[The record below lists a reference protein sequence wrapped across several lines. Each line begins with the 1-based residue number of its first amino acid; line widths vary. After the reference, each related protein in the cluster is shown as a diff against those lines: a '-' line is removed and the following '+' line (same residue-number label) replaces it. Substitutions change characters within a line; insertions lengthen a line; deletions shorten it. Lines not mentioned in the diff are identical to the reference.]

1 MIRLLRTEDHGWFVS
16 RLVNEHTHPLSES
29 CGEKKQ
35 WNSHSVIDPLTKDF
49 IKNLRYNNV
58 SAGKIFS
65 IVGAGDGSGMGV
77 PFRRQTLKSLC
88 ARLAR
93 ESIDDDMTKTI
104 RILQDLSSKD
114 PNFSVRVEVDEG
126 SRVKTVLWCN
136 GKNKIDYAHFGDV
149 LTFDTTYRT
158 NLYNMPFA
166 LFVGVNE
173 HYQSTIF
180 GGVLLRDEKIPSF
193 EWAFSTFVEL
203 MNGKHPVTML
213 TDQCQSMEAAIRKT
227 LPMTRH
233 RWCKCHVL
241 RAAKEKIGHVYSK
254 RYGFKRDFHDLIINE
269 TSAEKFEHGWT
280 DLVATYELGD
290 NSFLERI
297 YNKRSMW
304 AKPYFMETL
313 CAGMTSTQRSESAN
327 HLLKMFIPRS
337 SPMHLFIRQYNNMF
351 ESRLSDEQQ
360 QIHKRRLLKQ
370 GVPIELDAAVVY
382 TKAMYERFS
391 LELFNSGSLV
401 VSKALPG
408 SVFKVRTADS
418 YVTSEYD
425 DKEYTVQIEEGGR
438 FVQCD
443 CGFF

>member
-213 TDQCQSMEAAIRKT
+213 TGIFGTK
-227 LPMTRH
+227 
-233 RWCKCHVL
+233 
-241 RAAKEKIGHVYSK
+241 
-254 RYGFKRDFHDLIINE
+254 
-269 TSAEKFEHGWT
+269 
-280 DLVATYELGD
+280 
-290 NSFLERI
+290 I
-297 YNKRSMW
+297 YN
-304 AKPYFMETL
+304 
-313 CAGMTSTQRSESAN
+313 C
-327 HLLKMFIPRS
+327 
-337 SPMHLFIRQYNNMF
+337 NN
-351 ESRLSDEQQ
+351 
-360 QIHKRRLLKQ
+360 
-370 GVPIELDAAVVY
+370 
-382 TKAMYERFS
+382 
-391 LELFNSGSLV
+391 
-401 VSKALPG
+401 
-408 SVFKVRTADS
+408 
-418 YVTSEYD
+418 
-425 DKEYTVQIEEGGR
+425 
-438 FVQCD
+438 
-443 CGFF
+443 

>member
-1 MIRLLRTEDHGWFVS
+1 MSEMETGPSRTSSQAHQPGVILGLMGEEGDGDSFFSTIESVRRVAGEATTRSELSPDQTGLQLISETAAELSGETLGACDKTKSSRSGRKRSAELPAARLSPCSKSAFQRCVERAGDREGRHIFEPVVGTTFDSREEAYDLYNLFSWEVGFGIRYGKSRRNESKYQNSQDIVCQCAGVYGKENRSTCRNGCLAMIRLLRTEDHGWFVS
-16 RLVNEHTHPLSES
+16 RFVNEHTHPLSES

-35 WNSHSVIDPLTKDF
+35 WNSHSVIDPLTKDL

-136 GKNKIDYAHFGDV
+136 GKNKTDYAHFGDV

-203 MNGKHPVTML
+203 MNGKHPLTML
-213 TDQCQSMEAAIRKT
+213 TGIFGTK
-227 LPMTRH
+227 
-233 RWCKCHVL
+233 
-241 RAAKEKIGHVYSK
+241 
-254 RYGFKRDFHDLIINE
+254 
-269 TSAEKFEHGWT
+269 
-280 DLVATYELGD
+280 
-290 NSFLERI
+290 I
-297 YNKRSMW
+297 YN
-304 AKPYFMETL
+304 
-313 CAGMTSTQRSESAN
+313 C
-327 HLLKMFIPRS
+327 
-337 SPMHLFIRQYNNMF
+337 NN
-351 ESRLSDEQQ
+351 
-360 QIHKRRLLKQ
+360 
-370 GVPIELDAAVVY
+370 
-382 TKAMYERFS
+382 
-391 LELFNSGSLV
+391 
-401 VSKALPG
+401 
-408 SVFKVRTADS
+408 
-418 YVTSEYD
+418 
-425 DKEYTVQIEEGGR
+425 
-438 FVQCD
+438 
-443 CGFF
+443 